1 MRNTLQRLAV
11 LRRLALLFEPFSA
24 GPHTVSLEQGRIRMV
39 PDGASAGSGASPP
52 FSMVVVDEA
61 HHVYKDR
68 GQRGGVEAHV
78 PSGCRRL
85 LLSDISQMFP
95 LPEQMIKKFI
105 KEISVEVD
113 KQGWCTYNDREGQ
126 KQLTDVPVSN
136 LITPEKACRYES
148 AQFGAAMLKIRGI
161 KNITNGDKISYA
173 SNKYCSE

>member
-1 MRNTLQRLAV
+1 MWNPQSRNYQTYIKEHAQEYIIRFLQERADNRV
-11 LRRLALLFEPFSA
+11 
-24 GPHTVSLEQGRIRMV
+24 
-39 PDGASAGSGASPP
+39 
-52 FSMVVVDEA
+52 
-61 HHVYKDR
+61 
-68 GQRGGVEAHV
+68 
-78 PSGCRRL
+78 